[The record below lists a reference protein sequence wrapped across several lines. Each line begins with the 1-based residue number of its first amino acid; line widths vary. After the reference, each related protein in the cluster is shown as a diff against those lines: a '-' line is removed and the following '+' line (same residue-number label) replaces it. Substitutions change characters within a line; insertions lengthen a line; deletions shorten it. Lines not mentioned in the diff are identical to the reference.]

1 MEKAKHVKRPT
12 LMRYLLKG
20 IPLFVLIS
28 GTILIFQFISVFP
41 VAVFFEWSAET
52 VYSLIYHVFPYTA
65 CTLGFIITSI
75 LIYKRL
81 LEHLARWLLQDED
94 TEKEKGET
102 K

>member
-1 MEKAKHVKRPT
+1 MKNEKIVKKPNRF
-12 LMRYLLKG
+12 LYLLKG
-20 IPLFVLIS
+20 IPLFALIS

-81 LEHLARWLLQDED
+81 LEHLARWLLQNED
-94 TEKEKGET
+94 SKEKGE
-102 K
+102 